1 MGFAISFSSSSDD
14 ENIPQLPAGD
24 STVPVAFEASS
35 DSVDSVAVTHPP
47 TISPVRPT
55 PPPTAPLSP
64 RVPPR
69 VHLPPPSPVEDSP
82 RPPATPPRADDIP
95 RALSSPT
102 RMPAPKLLNT
112 TLMIRRTVKKS
123 LKGKHFYFDIPS
135 DNRTKYYA
143 KALSSRP
150 SNTLIPV
157 STNPDVHMKGNSQ
170 YRLRCE
176 KGSRTFALLT
186 GASAEL
192 VVSWTLLKD
201 EVKSLHLPDFSKITV
216 GDSIESAIRG
226 FVSLRPK
233 MSNQGYWFLDFHNR
247 FTLPSPRNAI
257 YVQDNPSR
265 TGEELFALR
274 QIEKNILEFDLMYDI
289 PDLVL
294 FTIAVAA
301 FCAKHS

>member
-1 MGFAISFSSSSDD
+1 MSFAISFSSSSDD
-14 ENIPQLPAGD
+14 DNIPQLQTGD

-35 DSVDSVAVTHPP
+35 DSVDSDAVTRPP

-55 PPPTAPLSP
+55 PPLTAPLSP
-64 RVPPR
+64 QVPLR
-69 VHLPPPSPVEDSP
+69 VHLPPPSPAEDSP
-82 RPPATPPRADDIP
+82 PSTATPPRAEDSP
-95 RALSSPT
+95 RAVSSPT
-102 RMPAPKLLNT
+102 QMPAPKLLNR
-112 TLMIRRTVKKS
+112 TLMVRRTVKKS

-135 DNRTKYYA
+135 DNSSKYYA

-150 SNTLIPV
+150 SNTQIPV
-157 STNPDVHMKGNSQ
+157 STNPDIHMKGNSQ
-170 YRLRCE
+170 YSLRCE

-186 GASAEL
+186 GALGEL

-201 EVKSLHLPDFSKITV
+201 EVMSLHLPDFSKITV
-216 GDSIESAIRG
+216 GDSIESAVKA

-265 TGEELFALR
+265 TGEVLFALR
-274 QIEKNILEFDLMYDI
+274 QIGKNILEFDLMCGI

-294 FTIAVAA
+294 FAIGVAA
-301 FCAKHS
+301 FCAKHN